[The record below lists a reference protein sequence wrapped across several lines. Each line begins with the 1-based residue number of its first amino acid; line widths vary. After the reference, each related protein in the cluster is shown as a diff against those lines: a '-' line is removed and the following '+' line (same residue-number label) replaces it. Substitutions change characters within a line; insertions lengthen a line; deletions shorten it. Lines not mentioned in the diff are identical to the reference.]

1 MRKTLTLAAGAL
13 AALTLSAA
21 PAAAECPSAGAR
33 ATPISHPAPARA
45 QTQGDIVDVA
55 RSAGQFNTLL
65 AAAQAAGLVD
75 ALRGDGPLTV
85 FAPTD
90 AAFAALPHGT
100 VDRLL
105 RPENREEL
113 RALLAYHVV
122 AGRVTSDQLAGRTVA
137 PVTLN
142 GAILAVDGRQG
153 VKVNDATVI
162 AADVAAENGVI
173 HVIDQV
179 LMPF

>member
-1 MRKTLTLAAGAL
+1 MRKSMTVIAAAL

-21 PAAAECPSAGAR
+21 PAAAECPSSGVR

-45 QTQGDIVDVA
+45 QERGDIVAVA
-55 RSAGQFNTLL
+55 QSAGQFNTLL
-65 AAAQAAGLVD
+65 AAATAAGLVD

-105 RPENREEL
+105 RPENRDEL
-113 RALLAYHVV
+113 RALLTYHVV
-122 AGRVTSDQLAGRTVA
+122 AGRVTSDQLAGRTAA

-162 AADVAAENGVI
+162 AADVAADNGVI
-173 HVIDQV
+173 HVIDAV